1 MNSRALTRG
10 RIAAA
15 FTIAIATDI
24 IQIPLV
30 LGFIGATG
38 SGIFAGLDIG
48 IETIYLAID
57 AMAAVVTCA
66 LLGFHWAL
74 LPSFVLEAIPI
85 LDAAPT
91 WTACVAFVVYKRKQA
106 EKTVDQ
112 KPPSTKIVD
121 HSRP

>member
-1 MNSRALTRG
+1 MNTHVLTRG

-15 FTIAIATDI
+15 FAIAVITDI

-38 SGIFAGLDIG
+38 SGVFAGLDIG
-48 IETIYLAID
+48 IETVDVMID
-57 AMAAVVTCA
+57 AMAAVLTYA
-66 LLGFHWAL
+66 LLGFHWVL

-91 WTACVAFVVYKRKQA
+91 WTACVAFVVYKR
-106 EKTVDQ
+106 
-112 KPPSTKIVD
+112 
-121 HSRP
+121 

>member
-1 MNSRALTRG
+1 MNAHPLTRC

-15 FTIAIATDI
+15 FTIAIITDI

-38 SGIFAGLDIG
+38 SGIFAILDIG
-48 IETIYLAID
+48 IETIDLIVD
-57 AMAAVVTCA
+57 AVAAVVICA

-74 LPSFVLEAIPI
+74 LPSFVLEAIPV

-106 EKTVDQ
+106 EKLN
-112 KPPSTKIVD
+112 
-121 HSRP
+121 